1 MPIDPKNLVIRV
13 AVSIFG
19 IPAILFVSWQGGW
32 WWSGF
37 LMLLAF
43 IGFWEYSRLTKL
55 PGFLL
60 FLGWVLGIGYLYRL
74 STESVRLPGQG
85 FLDGFLLFAFFV
97 AAVFLVLR
105 HKVEGSIS
113 EAAHFILG
121 MIYIPGLLGFGKS
134 LELWLRQFPAGVNI
148 TIGGED
154 LFRMTEVHSQLWLLI
169 FLWGVIWT
177 TDTAAYFVGA
187 KLGRSHPFPTISPN
201 KTVEGFLGGF
211 AGSILVAVIFF
222 LTRKLELGLGVT
234 VGLALTTAFFGQ
246 LGDLFESLLK
256 RSSDV
261 KDTSHLIAGHGG
273 VLDRFDS
280 FLFAIPAAYFFL
292 VFFT

>member
-1 MPIDPKNLVIRV
+1 MPIDPKNLALRV

-32 WWSGF
+32 WWSAF

-60 FLGWVLGIGYLYRL
+60 FLGWVLGLGYLYRL
-74 STESVRLPGQG
+74 STGSVRLPGQG
-85 FLDGFLLFAFFV
+85 FLDEFLLISFFAV
-97 AAVFLVLR
+97 AVFLILR
-105 HKVEGSIS
+105 RQVERAVSQG
-113 EAAHFILG
+113 AHFILG
-121 MIYIPGLLGFGKS
+121 VIYIPGLLGFGKS
-134 LELWLRQFPAGVNI
+134 LELWLRQVPDGVNV
-148 TIGGED
+148 TFGGED
-154 LFRMTEVHSQLWLLI
+154 LFRMTEVPTELWLMI
-169 FLWGVIWT
+169 FLWAVIWV

-201 KTVEGFLGGF
+201 KTMEGFLGGF
-211 AGSILVAVIFF
+211 AGAVLVAVVFF
-222 LTRKLELGLGVT
+222 LTKKLEMSFGLT
-234 VGLALTTAFFGQ
+234 AGLALTIAFFGQ

-261 KDTSHLIAGHGG
+261 KDASHLIAGHGG

-280 FLFAIPAAYFFL
+280 LLFAIPAAYFFL
-292 VFFT
+292 IFFT

>member
-1 MPIDPKNLVIRV
+1 MPIDPKNLITRV
-13 AVSIFG
+13 AVSIVG
-19 IPAILFVSWQGGW
+19 VPAILFVSWQGGW

-37 LMLLAF
+37 LMLLSF
-43 IGFWEYSRLTKL
+43 FGFWEYSRLTKL

-60 FLGWVLGIGYLYRL
+60 FLGWVLGLGYLYRL
-74 STESVRLPGQG
+74 STGSVR
-85 FLDGFLLFAFFV
+85 FLDEFLLIGFFAV
-97 AAVFLVLR
+97 ATFLILR
-105 HKVEGSIS
+105 RKVEGSIA

-134 LELWLRQFPAGVNI
+134 LELWLRQIPAGVNI
-148 TIGGED
+148 TFGGED
-154 LFRMTEVHSQLWLLI
+154 LFRMTKVPSELWLLI
-169 FLWGVIWT
+169 FLWTVIWA
-177 TDTAAYFVGA
+177 TDTVAYFVGA
-187 KLGRSHPFPTISPN
+187 KLGRRHPFPTISPN

-211 AGSILVAVIFF
+211 AGSILVAMIFF
-222 LTRKLELGLGVT
+222 LTKKLEFGLGFT
-234 VGLALTTAFFGQ
+234 VGLALTVAFFGQ

-261 KDTSHLIAGHGG
+261 KDASHLIAGHGG

>member
-1 MPIDPKNLVIRV
+1 MPIDPKNLMTRV
-13 AVSIFG
+13 AVSVVG
-19 IPAILFVSWQGGW
+19 IPAILLVSWQGGW

-37 LMLLAF
+37 LMLLF
-43 IGFWEYSRLTKL
+43 FFGFWEYSRLTKL

-60 FLGWVLGIGYLYRL
+60 FLGWVLGLGYLYRL
-74 STESVRLPGQG
+74 STGAAQ
-85 FLDGFLLFAFFV
+85 FLDEFLLIAFIGV
-97 AAVFLVLR
+97 AAFLVLR
-105 HKVEGSIS
+105 RKVEGSIA

-121 MIYIPGLLGFGKS
+121 MVYIPGLLGFGIS
-134 LELWLRQFPAGVNI
+134 LELWLRQVPAGVNI
-148 TIGGED
+148 TFGGED
-154 LFRMTEVHSQLWLLI
+154 LFRMSEVPTELWLLI
-169 FLWGVIWT
+169 FLWAVIWT

-201 KTVEGFLGGF
+201 KTAEGFLGGF

-222 LTRKLELGLGVT
+222 STKKLELGLGLT
-234 VGLALTTAFFGQ
+234 VGLALAIAFFGQ

-256 RSSDV
+256 RSSEV
-261 KDTSHLIAGHGG
+261 KDASHLIAGHGG

-292 VFFT
+292 VFFA

>member
-1 MPIDPKNLVIRV
+1 MSIDPKNLVTRV
-13 AVSIFG
+13 AVSIVG
-19 IPAILFVSWQGGW
+19 IPAILFISWQGGW

-37 LMLLAF
+37 LMLLVF
-43 IGFWEYSRLTKL
+43 FGFWEYSRLAKL

-74 STESVRLPGQG
+74 STESVR
-85 FLDGFLLFAFFV
+85 FLDEFLLIGFFA
-97 AAVFLVLR
+97 AAAFLVLR
-105 HKVEGSIS
+105 RKIEGSIS

-134 LELWLRQFPAGVNI
+134 LELWLRQIPAGVNI

-154 LFRMTEVHSQLWLLI
+154 LFRMTEVHSELWLLM
-169 FLWGVIWT
+169 FLWAVLWT

-187 KLGRSHPFPTISPN
+187 KLGRSHPFPSISPN

-211 AGSILVAVIFF
+211 AASILVAIIFF
-222 LTRKLELGLGVT
+222 LTKKLELGLGLT
-234 VGLALTTAFFGQ
+234 IGMALTIAFFGQ

-261 KDTSHLIAGHGG
+261 KDASHLIAGHGG

-280 FLFAIPAAYFFL
+280 FLFALPAVYFFV
-292 VFFT
+292 VFFA

>member
-1 MPIDPKNLVIRV
+1 MPIDAKNLMTRV
-13 AVSIFG
+13 AVSAVG

-43 IGFWEYSRLTKL
+43 FGFWEFSRLVKL

-60 FLGWVLGIGYLYRL
+60 FLGWVLGLDYLYRL
-74 STESVRLPGQG
+74 STGAIR
-85 FLDGFLLFAFFV
+85 FLDEFLLIAFV
-97 AAVFLVLR
+97 GVAVFLILR
-105 HKVEGSIS
+105 RKVEGAITD
-113 EAAHFILG
+113 AAHFVLG

-134 LELWLRQFPAGVNI
+134 LELRLRQVPAGVNI
-148 TIGGED
+148 TFGGED
-154 LFRMTEVHSQLWLLI
+154 LFRMSEVPTELWLLI

-187 KLGRSHPFPTISPN
+187 KFGRSHPFHTISPN

-211 AGSILVAVIFF
+211 GGAVLVAVIFF
-222 LTRKLELGLGVT
+222 LTKKLGMSFGLT

-261 KDTSHLIAGHGG
+261 KDASHLIAGHGG

-280 FLFAIPAAYFFL
+280 FLFALPAAYFF
-292 VFFT
+292 VIFFV

>member
-1 MPIDPKNLVIRV
+1 MPIDPKNLALRA
-13 AVSIFG
+13 AVSIVG

-37 LMLLAF
+37 LMLLVF
-43 IGFWEYSRLTKL
+43 FGFWEYSRLTKL

-60 FLGWVLGIGYLYRL
+60 FLGWGLGIGHLFRL
-74 STESVRLPGQG
+74 STGSVR
-85 FLDGFLLFAFFV
+85 FLDEFLLIAFF
-97 AAVFLVLR
+97 AAAAFFILR
-105 HKVEGSIS
+105 RKAEGSIS

-134 LELWLRQFPAGVNI
+134 LELWLRQIPAGVNI

-154 LFRMTEVHSQLWLLI
+154 LFRMTGVCAELWLLI
-169 FLWGVIWT
+169 FLWAVIWT

-211 AGSILVAVIFF
+211 TGAILAAIIFF
-222 LTRKLELGLGVT
+222 LTKKLEFGLSFT
-234 VGLALTTAFFGQ
+234 IGLALTISLFGQ

-256 RSSDV
+256 RSSGV
-261 KDTSHLIAGHGG
+261 KDASHLIAGHGG

-280 FLFAIPAAYFFL
+280 FLFALPAAYFFV
-292 VFFT
+292 VFFA

>member
-1 MPIDPKNLVIRV
+1 MPIDPKNLALRV
-13 AVSIFG
+13 AVSLVG

-32 WWSGF
+32 WWSAF

-60 FLGWVLGIGYLYRL
+60 FLGWVLGLGYLYRL
-74 STESVRLPGQG
+74 STGSVRLSGQG
-85 FLDGFLLFAFFV
+85 FLDEFLLIAFFA
-97 AAVFLVLR
+97 AAVFLILR
-105 HKVEGSIS
+105 RKVEGSIS

-134 LELWLRQFPAGVNI
+134 LELWLRQIPAGINV
-148 TIGGED
+148 TFGGED
-154 LFRMTEVHSQLWLLI
+154 LFRMTEVPSELWLLI
-169 FLWGVIWT
+169 FLWAVIWT

-187 KLGRSHPFPTISPN
+187 KLGRRHPFPTISPN

-211 AGSILVAVIFF
+211 AGSILVAMIFF
-222 LTRKLELGLGVT
+222 LTKKLELGLGFT
-234 VGLALTTAFFGQ
+234 VGLALTIAFFGQ

-256 RSSDV
+256 RSSDA
-261 KDTSHLIAGHGG
+261 KDASRLIAGHGG
-273 VLDRFDS
+273 ILDRFDS
-280 FLFAIPAAYFFL
+280 FLFALPAAYFFV
-292 VFFT
+292 VFFA